1 MLFDRYEEEPLE
13 QAIAIRKSFTMPVI
27 ANGVRSVYYASDS
40 VQRAIQRLTYT
51 VERIQARIEKYG
63 STKREQRRR
72 TRMRRQA
79 RKGTL

>member
-13 QAIAIRKSFTMPVI
+13 QAIAIRKSYAMPAI
-27 ANGVRSVYYASDS
+27 INGRRVVFQPSAGVMRGLE
-40 VQRAIQRLTYT
+40 ILTYLVRRT
-51 VERIQARIEKYG
+51 EARIEKYG

-79 RKGTL
+79 RKGTR